1 MKKYVTIEKK
11 KMRCKKMTQF
21 FEKLQ
26 KYALLRMIFLVLIGG
41 FMLFRPNEIF
51 HGVVYIVAGY
61 TAFLGLLNLVVA
73 IRNRQEGMSSFGL
86 ISGVLLLV
94 AALAILVLAKPI
106 VSIIPIFFGILF
118 VIYGLVKFVKKPARR
133 IVNEPS
139 LPRKIFYLL
148 ILLVGIL
155 LIFNPFKTVLL
166 VAQIAGAVIL
176 LMGIEEGINFFR
188 RN

>member
-1 MKKYVTIEKK
+1 
-11 KMRCKKMTQF
+11 MTQF

-26 KYALLRMIFLVLIGG
+26 KYALLRMTFLVLIGG

-61 TAFLGLLNLVVA
+61 TAFLGLLNLA
-73 IRNRQEGMSSFGL
+73 FRNRQEGMSSFGI

-139 LPRKIFYLL
+139 LPRKIFYFL

>member
-1 MKKYVTIEKK
+1 
-11 KMRCKKMTQF
+11 MTQF

-73 IRNRQEGMSSFGL
+73 FRNRQEGMSSFGL

-133 IVNEPS
+133 IVNEPY